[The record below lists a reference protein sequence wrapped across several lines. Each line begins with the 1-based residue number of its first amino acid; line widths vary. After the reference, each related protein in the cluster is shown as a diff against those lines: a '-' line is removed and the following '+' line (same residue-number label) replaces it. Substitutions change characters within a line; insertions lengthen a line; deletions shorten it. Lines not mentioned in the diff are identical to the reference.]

1 MQTATNLIMRQERQ
15 RAAAGKNQAETRE
28 SCGTDAKPTCGLR
41 HSVSHT
47 ALPRGHARLQINPEV
62 RALLRLRSGHRV
74 AGQGPCR
81 WTDQHAGVLPLTR
94 AVQPPASSA
103 RSPRAQ
109 GSGRAI
115 GQQPQTRLR
124 SRSPGCAPRGAPRR
138 RRAGSGGGGGSAR
151 GTHPQ
156 TAAGSTA
163 ARTAAS
169 CSPASARQTQRRCLP
184 EQRAGRSRPRRR
196 QGRGAVG
203 TGAAPPAASL
213 RGRTRQEGADAL
225 HEGVGL
231 TRRVLLQRLR
241 RHRQHG
247 RTGTARP
254 APPGSARTGCLAA
267 TLSSTR
273 RSPRCTITAPSVPA
287 APPAP
292 LAPPLPALPWRSRRG
307 LSECFGT
314 VRTATSATAAPRPAP
329 ARPSP
334 SSECREG
341 RCGGGGGPA

>member
-1 MQTATNLIMRQERQ
+1 MHRPCRPAGSGCARELLSRQWAQSTAGHQVRAGRELRWPQAAAAPGSRCCPARGGSSTGGCHREARGIVTRMQTATNLIMRQERQ

-28 SCGTDAKPTCGLR
+28 SCGRDAKPTCGLR

-138 RRAGSGGGGGSAR
+138 RRAGSGGGGGQRGALTHRQQQVPLQRVRQPPVHQLLHGKRSA
-151 GTHPQ
+151 
-156 TAAGSTA
+156 AACPNSEPGGPGHGA
-163 ARTAAS
+163 V
-169 CSPASARQTQRRCLP
+169 
-184 EQRAGRSRPRRR
+184 RAGGQSVPGQPLPPR
-196 QGRGAVG
+196 
-203 TGAAPPAASL
+203 
-213 RGRTRQEGADAL
+213 
-225 HEGVGL
+225 
-231 TRRVLLQRLR
+231 
-241 RHRQHG
+241 
-247 RTGTARP
+247 
-254 APPGSARTGCLAA
+254 
-267 TLSSTR
+267 
-273 RSPRCTITAPSVPA
+273 PSVA
-287 APPAP
+287 
-292 LAPPLPALPWRSRRG
+292 
-307 LSECFGT
+307 
-314 VRTATSATAAPRPAP
+314 VP
-329 ARPSP
+329 ARKVPMP
-334 SSECREG
+334 FMK
-341 RCGGGGGPA
+341 AWA